1 LELLFLFFL
10 FFKINKNMKIYR
22 KLEGIIKMGGTQST
36 SIVNSLTSA
45 CVNATQTSTAKCI
58 TTASQEQSIMLQ
70 AAGDITVGDISQVQ
84 AVSVKSECLFSSQ
97 VQSDIQNAVANTLAQ
112 AAEAAGSGI
121 TSAIGGSSSNTF
133 ANIYTMI
140 SANVKQEQIQEAVNN
155 TMQRQTV
162 SINAGGNIIAGNIS
176 QEQTAKLIAKA
187 IMNSEGYS
195 KVINEVANQIDQS
208 AKAKTTNPLADIIGS
223 VGDLWGKPILY
234 IVLAVIAVAV
244 MGALGAIFGSRRRN
258 REKLD
263 KNKTSP
269 PKAAVKP

>member
-1 LELLFLFFL
+1 
-10 FFKINKNMKIYR
+10 
-22 KLEGIIKMGGTQST
+22 MGGTQST

-70 AAGDITVGDISQVQ
+70 AAGDVTVGDISQTQ

-97 VQSDIQNAVANTLAQ
+97 VQSDIQTAVANTLAQ
-112 AAEAAGSGI
+112 AAEAAGSGV
-121 TSAIGGSSSNTF
+121 TSAIGGSSSNTY

-155 TMQRQTV
+155 AMQKQTV
-162 SINAGGNIIAGNIS
+162 SINAGGNIVAGNITQS
-176 QEQTAKLIAKA
+176 QTAQIIAKA
-187 IMNSEGYS
+187 IMNSQGYS
-195 KVINEVANQIDQS
+195 TVINSVANQIDQS
-208 AKAKTTNPLADIIGS
+208 AKAKTTNPLSDIIGS

-234 IVLAVIAVAV
+234 IVLAIIAVSI

-269 PKAAVKP
+269 GKTPTKANA